1 MVEAW
6 NPLAT
11 LRDPGFQWDGSDY
24 PIGARH
30 TPIDVGLLEN
40 HKPALVLLVQLAKTG
55 YPSHGSVREALE
67 MLQEK
72 HQVIKGPKEAMFPK
86 LNDAATRW
94 RMMCKA
100 IYTLKSNDANHASIQ
115 EAIDLI
121 ELPH

>member
-1 MVEAW
+1 MSPKCKRGRPQTVRFEAGALVEAW

-40 HKPALVLLVQLAKTG
+40 HKPALLLLLQLAKTG

-72 HQVIKGPKEAMFPK
+72 HQVINRPKGGDVPQ
-86 LNDAATRW
+86 T
-94 RMMCKA
+94 
-100 IYTLKSNDANHASIQ
+100 Q
-115 EAIDLI
+115 
-121 ELPH
+121 